1 MKKVFKISGALFTAV
16 LYSVAVF
23 LAAENISPSVSPVSE
38 MQSSGIRILFEVSPS
53 GILGIPL
60 TQESS
65 VNLFNGAK
73 YSGSDFQH
81 KTFSACLKH
90 SEKTI
95 SAEFVQYIF
104 RAKNFPVKLRKTDLL
119 FPFHYFW

>member
-1 MKKVFKISGALFTAV
+1 VKKVFKISGAVFTAV
-16 LYSVAVF
+16 IYSIAVF
-23 LAAENISPSVSPVSE
+23 LAAENIAPLVTPVSE
-38 MQSSGIRILFEVSPS
+38 TQSSGIRILFEESSS

-81 KTFSACLKH
+81 KTFTACLKH

-95 SAEFVQYIF
+95 SSEFVQYVF
-104 RAKNFPVKLRKTDLL
+104 QAKNFPVKLRKADLL